1 MGVTLN
7 RHRYRTNVKNSML
20 PTKNLFSVFVTS
32 VLILLS
38 SSLAVQAMQP
48 TQGTQPSIYLMG
60 EVHDNLAIH
69 EARLVRLKQDIGAG
83 WRPAIIMEQFDRE
96 RQDDLTSAWQ
106 TCPDAACVIKK
117 AGREGWNW
125 SLYEPLINLA
135 LQYRLPLVAGNL
147 SRQDASKIMRGS
159 YDAVFDADTQKQLGL
174 LRSWPDSMTAQQTQS
189 IVEGHCGVLPQAMV
203 APMVQAQRARDALL
217 AHLIVQYASQ
227 GVVLIAGN
235 GHVQRDVGVYRW
247 LPSEL
252 LPNVTVMGFVEPNG
266 IDFQAYDEII
276 VLPAFDRPDPCIAF
290 RKMMRQSK
298 PDATPSKG

>member
-1 MGVTLN
+1 MY
-7 RHRYRTNVKNSML
+7 RYRTNHCIDVKNSVTPM
-20 PTKNLFSVFVTS
+20 KNLFGILVISAS
-32 VLILLS
+32 LLLS
-38 SSLAVQAMQP
+38 SSFAAKAMQP
-48 TQGTQPSIYLMG
+48 NQRIQPPIYLMG

-69 EARLVRLKQDIGAG
+69 EARLARLKQDIKAG

-96 RQDDLTSAWQ
+96 RQDDLTNAWQ

-125 SLYEPLINLA
+125 SFYEPLIHLA
-135 LQYRLPLVAGNL
+135 LQYRLPLVAGNV

-174 LRSWPDSMTAQQTQS
+174 LRSWPVSMTAQQTQS

-203 APMVQAQRARDALL
+203 APMVQAQRARDAWL

-252 LPNVTVMGFVEPNG
+252 LPYVTVMGFVEPNG
-266 IDFQAYDEII
+266 IDFQAYDEVI
-276 VLPAFDRPDPCIAF
+276 VLPAFDRPDPCVAF
-290 RKMMRQSK
+290 KKMMRQSK
-298 PDATPSKG
+298 PVATPSKG

>member
-1 MGVTLN
+1 MHHD
-7 RHRYRTNVKNSML
+7 RIDVKNRTTL
-20 PTKNLFSVFVTS
+20 TRNLFSIFVVS
-32 VLILLS
+32 VLFLLS
-38 SSLAVQAMQP
+38 SSFAVLAMQP
-48 TQGTQPSIYLMG
+48 VQPMQPPIYLMG

-69 EARLVRLKQDIGAG
+69 EARLARLKQDLGAG

-125 SLYEPLINLA
+125 SFYEPLINLA
-135 LQYRLPLVAGNL
+135 LQYRLPLVAGNV

-159 YDAVFDADTQKQLGL
+159 YDAVFDADMQKQLGL
-174 LRSWPDSMTAQQTQS
+174 MRRWPDSMTAQQTQS
-189 IVEGHCGVLPQAMV
+189 IVEGHCGVLPQAMA
-203 APMVQAQRARDALL
+203 APMVLAQRARDAWL
-217 AHLIVQYASQ
+217 AHLVVQYASQ

-235 GHVQRDVGVYRW
+235 GHVQRDVGVYVW

-266 IDFQAYDEII
+266 IVFQAYVKVI
-276 VLPAFDRPDPCIAF
+276 VLPAFGRPDPCIAF
-290 RKMMRQSK
+290 KKMMRQSNVA
-298 PDATPSKG
+298 ATPS